1 MLWYAI
7 VGFCAGALAKMIMP
21 GDKKEPGGCLLTI
34 VLGIAG
40 AMLTGFVV
48 QTLLGRDTQGGLL
61 PSIFGATLGA
71 MALIFLMRKF
81 IK

>member
-21 GDKKEPGGCLLTI
+21 GDKKEPRGCLLTI
-34 VLGIAG
+34 LLGVGG
-40 AMLTGFVV
+40 AMLTGFVLE
-48 QTLLGRDTQGGLL
+48 TLLGRNTQGGLI

-81 IK
+81 LK